1 MISHVIDWCAQT
13 RLLVFTGT
21 VLLVL
26 AGIWSIK
33 NIPLDALPDIS
44 DVQVIVHIPW
54 EGEPPSIIEDQVTY
68 PIVSTLLAA
77 PHVKAVRAQTMFG
90 DSYIF
95 VVFEDSTDLYW
106 ARSRVLEYIQQLQGT
121 LPKNVSPMIGPDATG
136 AGWVYEY
143 ALIDRTH
150 QHSLA
155 DLRSLQDWYLRFQ
168 LETVPGVSEVASIGG
183 FVCQYQ
189 VNVDPN
195 KLRAYNIPLSI
206 VIDRVRDSTN
216 EVGGRV
222 LEMGGAQYMIR
233 GLGYLRSLQ
242 DLETVPVATKNGTP
256 VLVRDLGD
264 VTFGPDIRQGV
275 AEWNGEGETVG
286 GIIVMRYGMNA
297 LRVID
302 GVKKKI
308 EEIKST
314 LPKGVE
320 IVSGYDRSALIRASI
335 ATLQRDLLEEAI
347 IVSFVTIAFL
357 FHFRSALIPI
367 IALPIAVIASFIPMY
382 FLNVSSNIMSLGGL
396 ALAIGVLIDASI
408 VMVENGYRHL
418 SEHGVSENGQRTS
431 KVSEKQ
437 RRQILICAAKQVGP
451 AIFFSLLIILVSF
464 LPVFLLEAQEGRM
477 FRPLAWTK
485 TLAVAFS
492 SILAVTLV
500 PVLMLIF
507 IRGHLRPES
516 ANPFS
521 RWSQAI
527 YLPVL
532 RLCLRYRKTTLLL
545 NLLFLVLTFPL
556 ALRIGSQFMP
566 PLYEGSFLYMPTA
579 LPGISITQASQLLQ
593 EQDRIINSFPEV
605 DSVFGAVGR
614 SDSPTDN
621 APLDMYD
628 TTIMLKPREQWRPGM
643 TYEKLIREMDEKL
656 QFPGLTNTW
665 TMPVQNRLDME
676 LTGIKTPVGLKIQGP
691 NVDGLQQAG
700 TQLQRVLEGIPEL
713 RSVFAERV
721 AEGFYVNVEVDRPE
735 AARYGLTVADVQ
747 RAVSSGIGGEN
758 IAENVEGRQRYPI
771 NVRYNRDFRDDVEHL
786 RQVVIATATGAQ
798 IPVAQVA
805 KVYFSRGPAMIRD
818 EEGLLTG
825 YVYLDLATKD
835 YGGFVSKADHFLRE
849 KLKLPPGYTYKWSG
863 EYEFELR
870 ARERLKIIL
879 PVVFFVIFILL
890 YMIFHSATE
899 AAVLI
904 FPAFYA
910 MTGGLIL
917 QWWLGYNFSVAV
929 WVGYIALFGIA
940 VETGVVMVV
949 YLHESLDK
957 RLVTGVPLNHEDIE
971 AATVEGAVQ
980 RLRPKL
986 MTVTAVLASLIPIL
1000 WESGI
1005 GSDVMKPI
1013 AAPIVG
1019 GMITS
1024 TIHVL
1029 ILVPVFFALMKER
1042 APGINGRK
1050 VGIERM
1056 WPPSRRALVCGAYSR
1071 GPSENA
1077 AFRSDRVVS
1086 CDKTLS

>member
-1 MISHVIDWCAQT
+1 MISLVINWCA
-13 RLLVFTGT
+13 RNRFLVFTGT
-21 VLLVL
+21 LLLVL

-54 EGEPPSIIEDQVTY
+54 EGQPPSIIEDQVTY
-68 PIVSTLLAA
+68 PIVSKLLAA

-90 DSYIF
+90 DAYIF
-95 VVFEDSTDLYW
+95 VVFEDGTDLYW

-143 ALIDRTH
+143 ALIDRTQ

-155 DLRSLQDWYLRFQ
+155 DLRSLQNWYLRFQ
-168 LETVPGVSEVASIGG
+168 LETVQGVAEVASIGG
-183 FVCQYQ
+183 FVRQYQ
-189 VNVDPN
+189 VNIDPN
-195 KLRAYNIPLSI
+195 KLRAYNIPLSL
-206 VIDRVRDSTN
+206 VIDRVRDSSN

-256 VLVRDLGD
+256 VLVRDLGN
-264 VTFGPDIRQGV
+264 VTFGPDIREGV

-302 GVKKKI
+302 GVKKKLD
-308 EEIKST
+308 EVKPT

-320 IVSGYDRSALIRASI
+320 IVSGYDRSELIRASI
-335 ATLQRDLLEEAI
+335 ATLQRDLFEEAT

-367 IALPIAVIASFIPMY
+367 LALPIAVIASFIPMY

-418 SEHGVSENGQRTS
+418 SEYGVTGKGEH
-431 KVSEKQ
+431 KIEMSEKQ
-437 RRQILICAAKQVGP
+437 RRQILIGATKQVGP

-500 PVLMLIF
+500 PVLMLSF

-516 ANPFS
+516 TNPFS
-521 RWSQAI
+521 RWTQAI

-532 RLCLRYRKTTLLL
+532 RLCLRYRKTTLFL
-545 NLLFLVLTFPL
+545 NLVFLVVTFPL

-566 PLYEGSFLYMPTA
+566 PLYEGSSLYMPTA

-593 EQDRIINSFPEV
+593 EQDRIIKSFPEV
-605 DSVFGAVGR
+605 ETVFGAVGR

-691 NVDGLQQAG
+691 NVEGIQQAG
-700 TQLQRVLEGIPEL
+700 TQLQQVLGGIPEL

-758 IAENVEGRQRYPI
+758 IAENVEGRQRYPV
-771 NVRYNRDFRDDVEHL
+771 NVRYSRDFRGDVEHL
-786 RQVVIATATGAQ
+786 QQVVIATPAGSQ
-798 IPVAQVA
+798 IPISQVA
-805 KVYFSRGPAMIRD
+805 RVYFSRGPAMIRD

-835 YGGFVSKADHFLRE
+835 YGGFVSKADRLLLE
-849 KLKLPPGYTYKWSG
+849 KLKLPSGYTYKWSG

-890 YMIFHSATE
+890 YMIFRSATE

-904 FPAFYA
+904 FPTFYA

-957 RLVTGVPLNHEDIE
+957 RLASGIPLKHEDIE

-1042 APGINGRK
+1042 ALRHGTLRSSTSGD
-1050 VGIERM
+1050 
-1056 WPPSRRALVCGAYSR
+1056 
-1071 GPSENA
+1071 SE
-1077 AFRSDRVVS
+1077 
-1086 CDKTLS
+1086 

>member
-1 MISHVIDWCAQT
+1 MISRVIDWCASN
-13 RLLVFTGT
+13 RFLVFTAT
-21 VLLVL
+21 LLLVL
-26 AGIWSIK
+26 AGIWSLK
-33 NIPLDALPDIS
+33 NIPMDALPDIS
-44 DVQVIVHIPW
+44 DVQVIVHVPW
-54 EGEPPSIIEDQVTY
+54 EGQPPNIIEDQVTY
-68 PIVSTLLAA
+68 PVVTTLLAA

-90 DSYIF
+90 DAYIF
-95 VVFEDSTDLYW
+95 VVFEDGTDLYW
-106 ARSRVLEYIQQLQGT
+106 ARSRVLEYIQQLQGV

-143 ALIDRTH
+143 AVIDRSH

-155 DLRSLQDWYLRFQ
+155 DLRSLQDWYLRYQ

-183 FVCQYQ
+183 FVRQYQ
-189 VNVDPN
+189 VNLDPN
-195 KLRAYNIPLSI
+195 KLRAYNIPLSM

-233 GLGYLRSLQ
+233 GLGYLRSLR

-256 VLVRDLGD
+256 VLVRDLGT

-275 AEWNGEGETVG
+275 VEWNGEGETAG

-297 LRVID
+297 LNVID
-302 GVKKKI
+302 GVKKKLV
-308 EEIKST
+308 EIKPS
-314 LPKGVE
+314 LPSGVE
-320 IVSGYDRSALIRASI
+320 IVSGYDRSGLIQASI
-335 ATLQRDLLEEAI
+335 ETLQRDLLEEAI

-367 IALPIAVIASFIPMY
+367 LTLPIAVLASFIPMY
-382 FLNVSSNIMSLGGL
+382 FLHVSSNIMSLGGL
-396 ALAIGVLIDASI
+396 ALAIGVLIDAAI

-418 SEHGVSENGQRTS
+418 SEHIATTEAKLT
-431 KVSEKQ
+431 EKE
-437 RRQILICAAKQVGP
+437 RRRILMGAAKQVGP
-451 AIFFSLLIILVSF
+451 AIFFSLLVILVSF

-485 TLAVAFS
+485 TLSVAFS
-492 SILAVTLV
+492 SILAITLV
-500 PVLMLIF
+500 PVLMVIF
-507 IRGHLRPES
+507 IRGRLRPES
-516 ANPFS
+516 KNPFS
-521 RWSQAI
+521 GWTQAL

-545 NLLFLVLTFPL
+545 NLIFLAVTVPL
-556 ALRIGSQFMP
+556 AWRIGSQFMP
-566 PLYEGSFLYMPTA
+566 PLYEGSSLYMPTA
-579 LPGISITQASQLLQ
+579 LPGISITQASALLQ
-593 EQDRIINSFPEV
+593 IQDRIIKSFPEV
-605 DSVFGAVGR
+605 ESVFGAVGR

-628 TTIMLKPREQWRPGM
+628 TTIMLKPREQWRAGM

-691 NVDGLQQAG
+691 NVQGIQQAG
-700 TQLQRVLEGIPEL
+700 AQLQQVLGGIPEL
-713 RSVFAERV
+713 RSIFAERV
-721 AEGFYVNVEVDRPE
+721 AEGFYINVEVNRPE

-747 RAVSSGIGGEN
+747 RAVTSGIGGEN
-758 IAENVEGRQRYPI
+758 VAENIEGRERYPI
-771 NVRYNRDFRDDVEHL
+771 NVRYSRDFRDDIAQLE
-786 RQVVIATATGAQ
+786 RVVIATPAGAQ
-798 IPVAQVA
+798 IPISEVA
-805 KVYFSRGPAMIRD
+805 KAYFSRGPAMIRD
-818 EEGLLTG
+818 EDGLLTG

-835 YGGFVSKADHFLRE
+835 YGGFVAKANQLLSE
-849 KLKLPPGYTYKWSG
+849 KLSLPPGYSYKWSG
-863 EYEFELR
+863 EYEFEVR
-870 ARERLKIIL
+870 AKERLKFIVPI
-879 PVVFFVIFILL
+879 VFFVIFLLL
-890 YMIFHSATE
+890 YMVFHSLAE

-904 FPAFYA
+904 FPTFYA

-917 QWWLGYNFSVAV
+917 QYSLGYNFSVAV

-957 RLVTGVPLNHEDIE
+957 RLASGHPLKHEDIE
-971 AATVEGAVQ
+971 AATIEGAVL

-986 MTVTAVLASLIPIL
+986 MTVTVVLASLIPIL

-1005 GSDVMKPI
+1005 GSDVMKPL

-1029 ILVPVFFALMKER
+1029 ILVPVFFAVMKER
-1042 APGINGRK
+1042 ALRAGGLGIK
-1050 VGIERM
+1050 T
-1056 WPPSRRALVCGAYSR
+1056 GA
-1071 GPSENA
+1071 E
-1077 AFRSDRVVS
+1077 
-1086 CDKTLS
+1086 

>member
-1 MISHVIDWCAQT
+1 MISRVIEWCA
-13 RLLVFTGT
+13 RNRFLVFTGT
-21 VLLVL
+21 ILLVL
-26 AGIWSIK
+26 TGIWSIK

-90 DSYIF
+90 DSYVF
-95 VVFEDSTDLYW
+95 VVFEDGTDLYW

-150 QHSLA
+150 EHSLA
-155 DLRSLQDWYLRFQ
+155 DLRSLQDWYLRYQ
-168 LETVPGVSEVASIGG
+168 LETVPGVAEVASIGG
-183 FVCQYQ
+183 FVRQYQ

-195 KLRAYNIPLSI
+195 KLRAYNIPLSM

-233 GLGYLRSLQ
+233 GLGYLRSLR

-275 AEWNGEGETVG
+275 VEWNGEGETVG

-297 LRVID
+297 LKVID
-302 GVKKKI
+302 GVKKKLDD
-308 EEIKST
+308 IKPT
-314 LPKGVE
+314 LPKGVK
-320 IVSGYDRSALIRASI
+320 IVSGYDRSELIRASI
-335 ATLQRDLLEEAI
+335 ATLQRDLLEEAF

-367 IALPIAVIASFIPMY
+367 IALPIAVVASFIPMY

-418 SEHGVSENGQRTS
+418 SERAVSEDGLRVID
-431 KVSEKQ
+431 VSEKQ
-437 RRQILICAAKQVGP
+437 RRQILIGAAKQVGP

-516 ANPFS
+516 TNPFS
-521 RWSQAI
+521 RWTQAV

-532 RLCLRYRKTTLLL
+532 RLCLRYRKTTLLF
-545 NLLFLVLTFPL
+545 NLLFLVVTFPL
-556 ALRIGSQFMP
+556 TLRIGSQFMP
-566 PLYEGSFLYMPTA
+566 PLYEGSSLYMPTA

-593 EQDRIINSFPEV
+593 EQDRIIKSFPEV
-605 DSVFGAVGR
+605 QTVFGAVGR

-628 TTIMLKPREQWRPGM
+628 TTVMLKPREQWRPRM

-691 NVDGLQQAG
+691 NVEGIQQAG
-700 TQLQRVLEGIPEL
+700 TQLQQVLGSIPEL
-713 RSVFAERV
+713 HSVFAEHV

-771 NVRYNRDFRDDVEHL
+771 NVRYSRDFRDDVEHL
-786 RQVVIATATGAQ
+786 SQVVISTPTGAQ
-798 IPVAQVA
+798 IPVSQVA

-825 YVYLDLATKD
+825 YVYVDLATKD
-835 YGGFVSKADHFLRE
+835 YGGFVSKADRLLRD

-879 PVVFFVIFILL
+879 PVVFFVIFLLL

-904 FPAFYA
+904 LPTFYA

-957 RLVTGVPLNHEDIE
+957 RLASGVPLKHEDIE

-1042 APGINGRK
+1042 SLRHGT
-1050 VGIERM
+1050 
-1056 WPPSRRALVCGAYSR
+1056 L
-1071 GPSENA
+1071 
-1077 AFRSDRVVS
+1077 RSSADE
-1086 CDKTLS
+1086 TAQE